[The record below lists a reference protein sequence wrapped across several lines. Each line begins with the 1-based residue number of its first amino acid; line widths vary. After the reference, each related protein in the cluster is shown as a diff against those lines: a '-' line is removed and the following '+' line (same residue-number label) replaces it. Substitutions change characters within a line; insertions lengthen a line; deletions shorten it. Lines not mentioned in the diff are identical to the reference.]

1 MIFMLKKGCF
11 DLRKGLLVNLGFLP
25 LTWWSLFGDPPLG
38 LGSEDF
44 RDFFMGWGGGK
55 GGAVNPAINPGFLI
69 IEAWRLSGVRS
80 NIPIGT
86 LVGSW
91 FILAKWAAKM
101 PPLPPPRFAWAEPD
115 KPEGKWCYERR
126 YVFSH
131 FLLKQE
137 MSILGLEIKDILTLM
152 CVWMLWFLIDW
163 GRMLNRWSIQNA
175 FRFNHLIGTFC

>member
-1 MIFMLKKGCF
+1 MYLIYAVLPTILIVKVDDTEMIFMHKKGCF

-126 YVFSH
+126 YVFFH

-137 MSILGLEIKDILTLM
+137 M
-152 CVWMLWFLIDW
+152 
-163 GRMLNRWSIQNA
+163 
-175 FRFNHLIGTFC
+175 

>member
-1 MIFMLKKGCF
+1 M
-11 DLRKGLLVNLGFLP
+11 
-25 LTWWSLFGDPPLG
+25 FGDPPLG

-115 KPEGKWCYERR
+115 KP
-126 YVFSH
+126 
-131 FLLKQE
+131 KQNF
-137 MSILGLEIKDILTLM
+137 IGLFYFFFTKARIGNEKYPYPDVRLNA
-152 CVWMLWFLIDW
+152 LI
-163 GRMLNRWSIQNA
+163 SY
-175 FRFNHLIGTFC
+175 